1 MLKELD
7 IKSEIRRQPSA
18 KTYSKSIQNDNTAE
32 GKKFE
37 LVSPHIQTV
46 YDEQYSPVL
55 NYRGRI

>member
-37 LVSPHIQTV
+37 LVSF
-46 YDEQYSPVL
+46 Y
-55 NYRGRI
+55 